1 MINDQSNLV
10 HFPKSSP
17 YIDYM
22 KESYTIKLLSKIC
35 FKDLGIKKTQLES
48 VILELSVKE
57 IFLSMVIS
65 LSNLVLVEQIPNDST
80 HKQNV
85 LETRCSI

>member
-35 FKDLGIKKTQLES
+35 FKKLRYKEDIQLES
-48 VILELSVKE
+48 VILELFVQE
-57 IFLSMVIS
+57 IFF
-65 LSNLVLVEQIPNDST
+65 QW
-80 HKQNV
+80 
-85 LETRCSI
+85 